1 MTHYFLGGDFLSLYE
16 GIMQQII
23 AREVMAS
30 MESADR
36 AALVH
41 DAAYQSLC
49 RIREILDDK
58 TLDDLE
64 CFQRIERIVSVFDS
78 LGCTISRHKH

>member
-1 MTHYFLGGDFLSLYE
+1 MSLYE

-23 AREVMAS
+23 AREVIAS
-30 MESADR
+30 MELADR
-36 AALVH
+36 TALVH

-58 TLDDLE
+58 ALDDPE
-64 CFQRIERIVSVFDS
+64 CFQRIEKIVSVFES
-78 LGCTISRHKH
+78 LGCATPRHKH